1 MLPITTSMLD
11 RANRHDRHTNRDI
24 PGIVP
29 HLFSTT
35 WRVINTDRGQIRE
48 KSKIVGSV
56 LGRS

>member
-11 RANRHDRHTNRDI
+11 RITRRDRRTDYRDI

-29 HLFSTT
+29 HLFST
-35 WRVINTDRGQIRE
+35 WRDINTNRGQIGE
-48 KSKIVGSV
+48 KSNIVGCV